1 MVLLDWPRRRGNDGF
16 KPLSSVALA
25 VGRASLR
32 SLYSCECFLKWRSA
46 PGRAQ
51 VSVRTGLWP
60 QDWGT
65 AGEALLSALGRVLS
79 LPLSLLQAPP
89 LLGTPASGSLPCPG
103 LTPNEG

>member
-1 MVLLDWPRRRGNDGF
+1 MVLLDRPRMRGDDGF
-16 KPLSSVALA
+16 EPLSSVALA

-51 VSVRTGLWP
+51 VSVHTGLWP

-65 AGEALLSALGRVLS
+65 AGEALLSALGPGPQPPPFTPPSSTSSGHSSLWLS
-79 LPLSLLQAPP
+79 ALCWPY
-89 LLGTPASGSLPCPG
+89 TK
-103 LTPNEG
+103 